1 MAEKYKVV
9 YSTDP
14 EPEPK
19 KGAEEKKKAPPAKQ
33 QTVYV
38 ERDRKGRGGKT
49 VTVISGLPE
58 NPATKEKMLKQFKT
72 LCGAGGTLKDGVLEI
87 QGDHRD
93 KLLDKLKAM
102 GYQVKQKGG

>member
-1 MAEKYKVV
+1 MSTKGRIV

-14 EPEPK
+14 TPEPAPK
-19 KGAEEKKKAPPAKQ
+19 PAAKATVTKQ

-49 VTVISGLPE
+49 VTVISNLPA
-58 NPATKEKMLKQFKT
+58 PAATLEKLLKQFKA
-72 LCGAGGTLKDGVLEI
+72 LCGAGGTLKEGNLEI

-93 KLLDKLKAM
+93 KLIEKLKEM

>member
-1 MAEKYKVV
+1 MPPKSRTV

-14 EPEPK
+14 EPERRPSRPSRSV
-19 KGAEEKKKAPPAKQ
+19 PPRQ

-49 VTVISGLPE
+49 VTVISGLQHD
-58 NPATKEKMLKQFKT
+58 PATKEKLLKQFKT
-72 LCGAGGTLKDGVLEI
+72 LCGAGGALKEGNLEI

-93 KLLDKLKAM
+93 KLIAALQEM
-102 GYQVKQKGG
+102 GYKAKQKGG

>member
-1 MAEKYKVV
+1 MAKGKLV
-9 YSTDP
+9 YSTDGAQRP
-14 EPEPK
+14 PAPRPAAK
-19 KGAEEKKKAPPAKQ
+19 KSAPAKQ

-49 VTVISGLPE
+49 VTVITGLGH
-58 NPATKEKMLKQFKT
+58 NPDTLKEMLKSFKA
-72 LCGAGGTLKDGVLEI
+72 LCGAGGTLKEDTLEI

-93 KLLDKLKAM
+93 KLIERLREM

>member
-1 MAEKYKVV
+1 MADGKIV

-14 EPEPK
+14 SPEKPK
-19 KGAEEKKKAPPAKQ
+19 PAAKKAPAAKVQ

-49 VTVISGLPE
+49 VTVISGLPHD
-58 NPATKEKMLKQFKT
+58 PATKEKLLKQFKT
-72 LCGAGGTLKDGVLEI
+72 LCGAGGTLKEGNLEI

-93 KLLDKLKAM
+93 KLIEKLKEL

>member
-1 MAEKYKVV
+1 MPPEGRIV

-14 EPEPK
+14 TPDPK
-19 KGAEEKKKAPPAKQ
+19 PARAPKGPPANQ

-49 VTVISGLPE
+49 VTVISGLQHDPG
-58 NPATKEKMLKQFKT
+58 TKEKLLKQFKT
-72 LCGAGGTLKDGVLEI
+72 LCGAGGTLKDGNLEI

-93 KLLDKLKAM
+93 RLLDKLREM
-102 GYQVKQKGG
+102 GYKAKQKGG